1 VKNCPVPHASHLSG
15 QFFTQNNCCSFLV
28 NIIND
33 LFSSKDTGDIEDP
46 PNQKKREK
54 IADNENIIKLL
65 QNPCCLHN
73 CLSNWTFNEL
83 KAYLSQKALYLQNK
97 PSIQ

>member
-1 VKNCPVPHASHLSG
+1 MICLVVR
-15 QFFTQNNCCSFLV
+15 TQVILR
-28 NIIND
+28 IHQI
-33 LFSSKDTGDIEDP
+33 K
-46 PNQKKREK
+46 KKREK

-83 KAYLSQKALYLQNK
+83 KAYLSQKAYLQNK